1 MHRHWF
7 GGHAHNIFDKMKPPR
22 AQLSVNTLIASWR
35 AATHRVACSLT
46 PCIVTSPPDGLTAL
60 VNPANE
66 RLQGTQ
72 FTPDE
77 CSRRLPGG
85 LAGIIYPPQVVDG
98 LVSELGG
105 PAMAAALEE
114 AVGCATGSSV
124 VTPATGELTA
134 CFTHIVHTVAPF
146 YGDEQWRERLMSAY
160 VAAWD
165 ASCTAG
171 LAGLAVPLLG
181 AGARGAPPA
190 EAAAVAA
197 DVAASWRAPVGAP
210 PALLHFC
217 VQDEQVAQSLTE
229 HLDRTLGCRE
239 ETSQLRGGSSQCLL
253 C

>member
-1 MHRHWF
+1 MRT
-7 GGHAHNIFDKMKPPR
+7 PR
-22 AQLSVNTLIASWR
+22 PRTQLTTVVASWR

-46 PCIVTSPPDGLTAL
+46 PCIVTSPPDGVTAL

-98 LVSELGG
+98 LVTELGG
-105 PAMAAALEE
+105 PAMAAALEK
-114 AVGCATGSSV
+114 AGGGCATGCAI
-124 VTPATGELTA
+124 VTLATGELTA

-146 YGDEQWRERLMSAY
+146 HGDERWREQLASAY
-160 VAAWD
+160 LAAFD
-165 ASCTAG
+165 ASCAAG
-171 LAGLAVPLLG
+171 LAELAVPLLG
-181 AGARGAPPA
+181 AGARGAPLA

-197 DVAASWRAPVGAP
+197 DVAASWRAPADAP
-210 PALLHFC
+210 LALLHFC

-229 HLDRTLGCRE
+229 HLDRTLGRRA
-239 ETSQLRGGSSQCLL
+239 SASPLQRGG
-253 C
+253 